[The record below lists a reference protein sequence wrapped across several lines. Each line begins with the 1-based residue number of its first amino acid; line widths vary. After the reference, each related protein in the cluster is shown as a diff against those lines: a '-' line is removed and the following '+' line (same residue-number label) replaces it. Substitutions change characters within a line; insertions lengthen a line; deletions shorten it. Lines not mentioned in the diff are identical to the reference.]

1 MAEQRVRTWWRVRQ
15 RYQRAAWLAALVGA
29 GVALVPIFLTL
40 RDDGVQAL
48 TSVRALASSAALL
61 AAGFFI
67 PRWVVMML
75 WRRQKARQLTD

>member
-61 AAGFFI
+61 AAGFFV
-67 PRWVVMML
+67 PRWIVLAL
-75 WRRQKARQLTD
+75 WRRERTRHLVD

>member
-1 MAEQRVRTWWRVRQ
+1 MAEQRVRTWWVVRQ
-15 RYQRAAWLAALVGA
+15 RYQRAAWLAAFVGA
-29 GVALVPIFLTL
+29 GLALVPIWLTL
-40 RDDGVQAL
+40 RDDGIQAL

-75 WRRQKARQLTD
+75 WRRQKARQLTE